1 MKVLDFKVLNFKV
14 LDLKVLDLKVLI
26 VLLALG
32 LTACAS
38 GPALR
43 DYSLPQASVELN
55 NTPFFPQDEY
65 QCGPAALATV
75 LGAGGLT
82 VTPDELKPLIY
93 LPGRQGSLQAEI
105 VAVTRRHGR
114 IPYIIRPDMKDL
126 LAEVAAGTPVLV
138 MQNLGINSLPQWHYA
153 VVIGYD
159 TVSDSLLLRSG
170 THERLTM
177 KRTRFQATWMRAQNW
192 ALVAVLPETPPPTAD
207 HANWL
212 LPASAFEELGQPEVA
227 VQAYQSATLR
237 WPDQPLTWQALA
249 NARYAL
255 GELPAAEAALRRSVQ
270 LAPSAAAHNNLAHVL
285 HKRGCLAEAR
295 VQIGLAEATADADQ
309 LTDVLAATRAAIE
322 ADGSKNTAECTLQKP
337 GSGNTGYL
345 PEQPA
350 RHPPQIEQHTE
361 QLHQ

>member
-1 MKVLDFKVLNFKV
+1 MKL
-14 LDLKVLDLKVLI
+14 LI

-43 DYSLPQASVELN
+43 DYSLPQASVELS

-75 LGAGGLT
+75 LGAGGLA
-82 VTPDELKPLIY
+82 VTPDELRPLIY

-105 VAVTRRHGR
+105 VSVTRRHGR
-114 IPYIIRPDMKDL
+114 IPYIVKPDMKDL

-138 MQNLGINSLPQWHYA
+138 MQNLGVKSLPQWHYA

-170 THERLTM
+170 TNERLKM
-177 KRTRFQATWMRAQNW
+177 KRTRFQGTWMRAQNW
-192 ALVAVLPETPPPTAD
+192 AMVAVLPQNPPPSAD
-207 HANWL
+207 HVNWL
-212 LPASAFEELGQPEVA
+212 LAASAFEELGQPEVA
-227 VQAYQSATLR
+227 VEAYQSATLR

-255 GELPAAEAALRRSVQ
+255 GELPAAETALRRAVQ

-285 HKRGCLAEAR
+285 HQRGCLDDAQEEIARAE
-295 VQIGLAEATADADQ
+295 TMADAEN
-309 LTDVLAATRAAIE
+309 LTDVVARTRAAIE
-322 ADGSKNTAECTLQKP
+322 AETGKSAVECTALDSD
-337 GSGNTGYL
+337 G
-345 PEQPA
+345 
-350 RHPPQIEQHTE
+350 
-361 QLHQ
+361 